1 MAEQCIIG
9 LDIGTTSCK
18 SMVVDLHG
26 TPLGSGIAYYPVLSP
41 LPTWAEQDPETIFAA
56 VLQAVKNSIVSSGVE
71 PDRVLAIGVSAAL
84 HSVLAVD
91 ARGKPLTR
99 AMIWADTRSAASSAQ
114 IKTKCDAHRI
124 YQRTG
129 CPVHP
134 MYPLSKIA
142 WLRSNLPEVYQ
153 KACKFIS
160 IKEYVIS
167 KLLGRYIVDRSV
179 ASATGLFNVHKLDWD
194 GEALGM
200 VGIGP
205 ERLSEHVPT
214 TTILEGIEA
223 DCAEAMGV
231 RPDCLLI
238 VGAGDGLL
246 SNVGAGSVEPGQVT
260 CMIGSSGAVR
270 VISNQPK
277 VDEQERTWCYLLTDE
292 AWVVGGA
299 INNGGL
305 VYQWFRDRFYE
316 EDEAQRSGSEVY
328 AVLNEQAA
336 QIAAGSE
343 GLLFLPYLTG
353 ERSPY
358 WNPNARGVLFG
369 LSLRHD
375 RRHFARAIMEGV
387 SYRMYSV
394 LLALEEVTGRIREIR
409 GSGGFLRSPLW
420 IQILADV
427 CGREFVIPQVIET
440 TSLGAVFLAMYA
452 LGHIKDLR
460 EVREYVPIEACYIPN
475 MKNHELYLRLFDIYQ
490 AVYQG
495 VAGQFPE
502 ICEIQAASIQH
513 SGEPE

>member
-1 MAEQCIIG
+1 MAEQYIIG

-18 SMVVDLHG
+18 SLVADLHG
-26 TPLGSGIAYYPVLSP
+26 TPLGSGIAYYPVLSSF
-41 LPTWAEQDPETIFAA
+41 PTWAEQDPEAIFAA
-56 VLQAVKNSIVSSGVE
+56 VLQAAKNSIVSSEVH
-71 PDRVLAIGVSAAL
+71 PDRILGIGLSAAL

-91 ARGKPLTR
+91 AQGKPLTK

-114 IKTKCDAHRI
+114 IKAEYDGHRI

-142 WLRSNLPEVYQ
+142 WFRSNLPEVYQ
-153 KACKFIS
+153 KAHKFIS
-160 IKEYVIS
+160 IKEYVIH
-167 KLLGRYIVDRSV
+167 KLSGRYIVDRSV
-179 ASATGLFNVHKLDWD
+179 ASATGLFDIHRLEWD
-194 GEALGM
+194 EKALEM
-200 VGIGP
+200 VGITAD
-205 ERLSEHVPT
+205 RLSEHVPT
-214 TTILEGIEA
+214 TTILEGIEPGY
-223 DCAEAMGV
+223 AEALGV

-270 VISNQPK
+270 VISSQPR
-277 VDEQERTWCYLLTDE
+277 VDDKERTWCYLLTDE
-292 AWVVGGA
+292 AWGVGGA
-299 INNGGL
+299 INNAGL
-305 VYQWFRDRFYE
+305 VYQWFRDRFYMA
-316 EDEAQRSGSEVY
+316 EDVQRSGREPY
-328 AVLNEQAA
+328 AMLDEEAT

-343 GLLFLPYLTG
+343 GLIFLPYLTG

-375 RRHFARAIMEGV
+375 RRHFVRAIMEGV
-387 SYRMYSV
+387 AYRMYSV
-394 LLALEEVTGRIREIR
+394 LLALEEVAGEMREIR

-420 IQILADV
+420 IQIMADV
-427 CGREFVIPQVIET
+427 CGRELVVPQVIET

-452 LGHIKDLR
+452 LGHIRDLKD
-460 EVREYVPIEACYIPN
+460 VRKYVPIKGRHIPN
-475 MKNHELYLRLFDIYQ
+475 MKNHECYLRLFDIYQ

-495 VAGQFPE
+495 VAGQFSE
-502 ICEIQAASIQH
+502 ICEIQAASIQ
-513 SGEPE
+513 SSRQP